1 MNKYKI
7 KVEFSRIYEIETGD
21 NHEAQTKAQSQA
33 VEEIEKLQDL
43 YSGTDLTSRL
53 FRVEEYQEPTDWCK
67 EAEEDGNSLATDLED
82 VIVSAVNVYK
92 KDNSEVNKAI
102 AETKKKRKADKAYMG
117 GNENVIDEIF
127 DKLYQGEDI
136 NYKATEYADGQFIYN
151 DRESIKEA
159 LDCINELS
167 AFEETDSGLWEG
179 MKSIEEQ
186 INARATY
193 TYANAIYD
201 SAERIIRERITELL
215 GMNSNKGR
223 TINIS

>member
-7 KVEFSRIYEIETGD
+7 KVEFSRIYEVEGANIYEVES
-21 NHEAQTKAQSQA
+21 NAQFKA
-33 VEEIEKLQDL
+33 VEEIEDLQEQ
-43 YSGTDLTSRL
+43 YKGIDLTARL
-53 FRVEEYQEPTDWCK
+53 FRVEEYVEPTNWCNQ
-67 EAEEDGNSLATDLED
+67 AEEEGKSVASDIED
-82 VIVSAVNVYK
+82 AIVSVVNAYK

-136 NYKATEYADGQFIYN
+136 SYKATEYTDGQFIYN
-151 DRESIKEA
+151 DRESIKKA
-159 LDCINELS
+159 LDCIDELS

-215 GMNSNKGR
+215 GCPHSNDEQQ
-223 TINIS
+223 

>member
-67 EAEEDGNSLATDLED
+67 EAEENGNSLATDLED
-82 VIVSAVNVYK
+82 VIVSAVNAYK

-186 INARATY
+186 VNARATY

-215 GMNSNKGR
+215 GCPHSNDEQQ
-223 TINIS
+223 

>member
-1 MNKYKI
+1 MKI
-7 KVEFSRIYEIETGD
+7 VSDCLIT
-21 NHEAQTKAQSQA
+21 AQTKAQSQA

-67 EAEEDGNSLATDLED
+67 EAKEGGNSIATDLED

-215 GMNSNKGR
+215 GCPHSNDEQQ
-223 TINIS
+223 